1 MTPLIFDIR
10 RYSINDGPGIR
21 ITIFMKGCPLRCAW
35 CHNPE
40 SQSPD
45 VQKLY
50 TASKCIGAKDCI
62 EVCPNNALSL
72 TPEGIVTDADAC
84 NLCGKCAEACPT
96 KAIEMSG
103 KLYDVVDLMRI
114 IEREQVHIEHSGGGV
129 TFSGG
134 EPLMHPEFLIE
145 MLKACGE
152 KGLHRAVDT
161 CGFVPTET
169 LLEVAKHIDLFLYD
183 LKMMNPVQH
192 KKWTGVDNRLI
203 LKNLKILAET
213 GANINI
219 RIPFIKNVNNGI
231 EEITGMAEF
240 ISKLQLAKNRG
251 LETLSADKAG
261 ATPIKKPIVNLLP
274 YHNIASGKYKK
285 LEMVYDSAEMEE
297 PTANELNV
305 ATEIFEKYG
314 IEVEVGG

>member
-21 ITIFMKGCPLRCAW
+21 ITIFMKGCPLKCQW

-40 SQSPD
+40 SQSPE

-62 EVCPNNALSL
+62 EVCPNNALTL
-72 TPEGIVTDADAC
+72 TPEGIVTDTAAC
-84 NLCGKCAEACPT
+84 NLCGLCAEACPS

-103 KLYDVVDLMRI
+103 KLYGVEDLMLI
-114 IEREQVHIEHSGGGV
+114 IERERVHIEHSGGGV

-145 MLKACGE
+145 MLKVCGE

-161 CGFVPTET
+161 CGFASTEM
-169 LLEVAKHIDLFLYD
+169 LLEVAKHTDLFLFD
-183 LKMMNPVQH
+183 LKLMDPVQH

-203 LKNLKILAET
+203 LKNLKVLAET
-213 GANINI
+213 GANVNI
-219 RIPFIKNVNNGI
+219 RIPFIKNVNTHI
-231 EEITGMAEF
+231 EEVTKMAEF
-240 ISKLQLAKNRG
+240 VAGLQLNKNRG
-251 LETLSADKAG
+251 LVPSTRD
-261 ATPIKKPIVNLLP
+261 ATPGQKMLVNLLP

-285 LEMVYDSAEMEE
+285 LEMFYDSAAMDE
-297 PTANELNV
+297 PTEDLKTA
-305 ATEIFEKYG
+305 AEIFGKYG

>member
-1 MTPLIFDIR
+1 MNPLIFDIR

-40 SQSPD
+40 SQSPE

-50 TASKCIGAKDCI
+50 TASKCIGAQDCI
-62 EVCPNNALSL
+62 EVCPEDALTL
-72 TPEGIVTDADAC
+72 TSEGIVTDGEKC
-84 NLCGKCAEACPT
+84 TLCGLCAEACPS

-103 KLYDVVDLMRI
+103 KQYGVKDLMQI
-114 IEREQVHIEHSGGGV
+114 IERERVHIEHSGGGV

-134 EPLMHPEFLIE
+134 EPLMHPEFLVE

-161 CGFVPTET
+161 CGFAATET
-169 LLEVAKHIDLFLYD
+169 LLEVEKHTDLFLYD
-183 LKMMNPVQH
+183 LKIMDSIRH
-192 KKWTGVDNRLI
+192 KRWTGVDNRLI

-219 RIPFIKNVNNGI
+219 RIPFIKNVNTHI
-231 EEITGMAEF
+231 EEVTKMAEF
-240 ISKLQLAKNRG
+240 VAELQLTKNRG
-251 LETLSADKAG
+251 LVPSTRD
-261 ATPIKKPIVNLLP
+261 ATPITNPIVNLLP

-285 LEMVYDSAEMEE
+285 LEMIYDSAEMEE
-297 PTANELNV
+297 PTREDLQNAADIFGKYSIKV
-305 ATEIFEKYG
+305 EI
-314 IEVEVGG
+314 GG

>member
-1 MTPLIFDIR
+1 MTQPLIFDIR

-40 SQSPD
+40 SQSPV

-50 TASKCIGAKDCI
+50 TASKCIGAQDCI
-62 EVCPNNALSL
+62 EVCPNNALTL
-72 TPEGIVTDADAC
+72 TPEGIVTDGEKC
-84 NLCGKCAEACPT
+84 TLCGKCAEACPS

-103 KLYDVVDLMRI
+103 KLYGVEDLMQI
-114 IEREQVHIEHSGGGV
+114 IERERVHIEHSDGGV

-134 EPLMHPEFLIE
+134 EPLMHSEFLIE

-161 CGFVPTET
+161 CGFASTET
-169 LLEVAKHIDLFLYD
+169 LLEVAKHTDLFLFD
-183 LKMMNPVQH
+183 LKLMDPVQH

-213 GANINI
+213 SANINI
-219 RIPFIKNVNNGI
+219 RIPLIKNVNTGI

-240 ISKLQLAKNRG
+240 ITKLTFKNRG
-251 LETLSADKAG
+251 LVPTIRD
-261 ATPIKKPIVNLLP
+261 ATPKQKMLVNLLP

-285 LEMVYDSAEMEE
+285 LEMFYDSAAMDE
-297 PTANELNV
+297 PRAEDLKS
-305 ATEIFEKYG
+305 AADIFEKYG
-314 IEVEVGG
+314 IEVEIGG

>member
-40 SQSPD
+40 SQSPE

-50 TASKCIGAKDCI
+50 TASKCIGAQDCI
-62 EVCPNNALSL
+62 EVCPNNALTL
-72 TPEGIVTDADAC
+72 TPEGIVTDTEAC
-84 NLCGKCAEACPT
+84 NLCGLCAEACPT

-103 KLYDVVDLMRI
+103 KPYNVDELMQI
-114 IEREQVHIEHSGGGV
+114 IERERVHIEHSNGGV

-161 CGFVPTET
+161 CGFASTET
-169 LLEVAKHIDLFLYD
+169 LLEVAKQTDLFLYD
-183 LKMMNPVQH
+183 LKLMNPVQH

-203 LKNLKILAET
+203 LKNLKILAES

-219 RIPFIKNVNNGI
+219 RIPFIKNVNTGV
-231 EEITGMAEF
+231 EEVTKMAEF
-240 ISKLQLAKNRG
+240 VAGLQLSNNHG
-251 LETLSADKAG
+251 LET
-261 ATPIKKPIVNLLP
+261 ATPGRTLINLLP

-285 LEMVYDSAEMEE
+285 LEMFYDSAEMDE
-297 PTANELNV
+297 PTPEDLKIA
-305 ATEIFEKYG
+305 AEIFGKFG
-314 IEVEVGG
+314 IEVEIGG

>member
-1 MTPLIFDIR
+1 MIPLIFDIR

-21 ITIFMKGCPLRCAW
+21 ITIFMKGCPLKCAW

-40 SQSPD
+40 SQSPE

-50 TASKCIGAKDCI
+50 TASKCIGAQDCI
-62 EVCPNNALSL
+62 EVCPEDALTL
-72 TPEGIVTDADAC
+72 TPEGIVTDGEKC
-84 NLCGKCAEACPT
+84 TLCGKCAEACPS

-103 KLYDVVDLMRI
+103 KQYGVKDLMQI
-114 IEREQVHIEHSGGGV
+114 IERERVHIEHSGGGV

-152 KGLHRAVDT
+152 NGLHRAVDT
-161 CGFVPTET
+161 CGFASTET
-169 LLEVAKHIDLFLYD
+169 LLEVAKYTDLFLYD
-183 LKMMNPVQH
+183 LKLMDPVQH

-203 LKNLKILAET
+203 LKNLKILAEA

-219 RIPFIKNVNNGI
+219 RIPLIKNVNSGFK
-231 EEITGMAEF
+231 EITGMAEF
-240 ISKLQLAKNRG
+240 ITRLPLKNRG
-251 LETLSADKAG
+251 LETT
-261 ATPIKKPIVNLLP
+261 TPIKKPIVNLLP

-285 LEMVYDSAEMEE
+285 LEMEYNSAEMDE
-297 PTANELNV
+297 PTAEDLKN

>member
-1 MTPLIFDIR
+1 MIPLIFDIR

-40 SQSPD
+40 SQSPE

-50 TASKCIGAKDCI
+50 TASKCIGAQDCI
-62 EVCPNNALSL
+62 EVCPENALTL
-72 TPEGIVTDADAC
+72 TSEGIVTDTAAC
-84 NLCGKCAEACPT
+84 NLCGLCAEACPS

-103 KLYDVVDLMRI
+103 KLYGVEDLMRI
-114 IEREQVHIEHSGGGV
+114 IERERVHIEHSNGGV

-134 EPLMHPEFLIE
+134 EPLMHPEFLIK

-161 CGFVPTET
+161 CGFASTET
-169 LLEVAKHIDLFLYD
+169 LLEVAKHTDLFLFD
-183 LKMMNPVQH
+183 LKLIDPVQH

-203 LKNLKILAET
+203 LKNLKVLAEN

-219 RIPFIKNVNNGI
+219 RIPFIKNVNTGI
-231 EEITGMAEF
+231 EEIMGMAEF
-240 ISKLQLAKNRG
+240 IAGLQLTKNRG
-251 LETLSADKAG
+251 LET
-261 ATPIKKPIVNLLP
+261 ATPGSPLVNLLP

-285 LEMVYDSAEMEE
+285 LELFYDSSAMDE
-297 PTANELNV
+297 PTSEDLKTA
-305 ATEIFEKYG
+305 AEIFGKYG